1 MSSRVV
7 VLGLCLLGV
16 ARSKRGRD
24 VRTNPFVL
32 ISTQRTGSSF
42 VMLTLRRELCDV
54 DTETELFQHH
64 EGWNASSQ
72 LDALVALFDGS
83 RAPPPALAAVPG
95 SGKWRAFYDKSRAYE
110 APTAFGFK
118 WMMSQDAGRLWDA
131 FLDGTRDVR
140 LVFLKRDNYLKMLVS
155 KAENGERGT
164 THALAHPRHAED
176 VEKLRRERVELDT
189 TTLVAALDDCAKK
202 FAQMDDL
209 RRRAEARGSATR
221 VVVYEDLVA
230 DRGRFDDLRAFLVEG
245 LDVNRS
251 GCDAHPRKEA
261 VQIHDRPTSTY
272 VSNWDDVRATVA
284 ASPYAYLLDRPEEQG
299 T

>member
-1 MSSRVV
+1 MSSRV

-16 ARSKRGRD
+16 ARSKHGRD

-83 RAPPPALAAVPG
+83 RAPPPAVAAVPG
-95 SGKWRAFYDKSRAYE
+95 SGKWRAFYDKSRAYA

-140 LVFLKRDNYLKMLVS
+140 LVFLRRDNYLKMLVS
-155 KAENGERGT
+155 RTENGAKDT
-164 THALAHPRHAED
+164 LAHPTRSRTAMG
-176 VEKLRRERVELDT
+176 R
-189 TTLVAALDDCAKK
+189 
-202 FAQMDDL
+202 
-209 RRRAEARGSATR
+209 ATR
-221 VVVYEDLVA
+221 
-230 DRGRFDDLRAFLVEG
+230 
-245 LDVNRS
+245 
-251 GCDAHPRKEA
+251 
-261 VQIHDRPTSTY
+261 PTP
-272 VSNWDDVRATVA
+272 NMCRHREFPH
-284 ASPYAYLLDRPEEQG
+284 SPGAGPPTRHQTCP
-299 T
+299 

>member
-1 MSSRVV
+1 MSSRV

-83 RAPPPALAAVPG
+83 RAPPPALAAVPR

-155 KAENGERGT
+155 KTENGERGT

-176 VEKLRRERVELDT
+176 VEKLRRERVELPT

-221 VVVYEDLVA
+221 VVVYEDLAA

-299 T
+299 A

>member
-16 ARSKRGRD
+16 ARSKRGRG

-95 SGKWRAFYDKSRAYE
+95 SGKWRAFYDKSRAYA

-189 TTLVAALDDCAKK
+189 
-202 FAQMDDL
+202 
-209 RRRAEARGSATR
+209 
-221 VVVYEDLVA
+221 
-230 DRGRFDDLRAFLVEG
+230 
-245 LDVNRS
+245 
-251 GCDAHPRKEA
+251 
-261 VQIHDRPTSTY
+261 
-272 VSNWDDVRATVA
+272 
-284 ASPYAYLLDRPEEQG
+284 
-299 T
+299 